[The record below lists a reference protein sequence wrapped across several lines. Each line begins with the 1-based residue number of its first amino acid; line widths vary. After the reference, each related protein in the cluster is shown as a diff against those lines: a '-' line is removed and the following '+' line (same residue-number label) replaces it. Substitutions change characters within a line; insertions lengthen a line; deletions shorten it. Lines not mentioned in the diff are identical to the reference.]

1 MSRVP
6 FHRLA
11 ALLLAAA
18 ALTAVVPD
26 RASAWTLELKRAILK
41 VHLGQ
46 ASEAERLLVIGS
58 NDVINRMALTGHMP
72 DRVYQSAQKTFA
84 DFNRDVAAKAAAENG
99 LDLAQQVAKGPPKP
113 GTDSDY
119 IASSRQGKISVDQVR
134 NTIADYNAKMNEA
147 MGTRDV
153 DYAKKLNTDIMGN
166 HTQMSADDFKAV
178 RKLNNDAYDRI
189 GATEYETK
197 VHADPSKPPPPP
209 PTVDEIADYKR
220 MMRDMIAKK
229 SGEIADLQAKVTD
242 AFKADPQGLKP
253 ETRDLE
259 AELQLKRHQQAKY
272 FERYADAT
280 NATAKRYGIDLP
292 ERTTLS
298 GAASD
303 RSIKPDGRSQSGT
316 AADKAKATQ
325 GLSANEAHVGQ
336 SIRSEGAIA
345 DAGASR
351 TAWGTPDADRLM
363 ASAAEQ
369 MAGLPP
375 AKQGEILE
383 QVRLRFGNEAARDLA
398 DRASR
403 LNSPKTSTPAA
414 ETPGVIS
421 KAMQVVAIAG
431 MANDLRA
438 ILKGEKNNVE
448 IAETAA
454 DLVSGGLYS
463 AGASLAEWRKIG
475 QTADKAYQTE
485 KEARV
490 LQIARDLLKRGVDR
504 ETVNGVMR
512 DLEAGSEA
520 SLDRLTQ
527 TLAAKGVVYQRPPP
541 PKPMTFEEFTAS
553 GYAKSFAGNLADMAA
568 GMLIAPG
575 KLIYDTGKDI
585 AEVTLM
591 TSDFEKAMGEITD
604 AELYTAE
611 MQSRL
616 GAMAFVKKLVSMGA
630 SEAEA
635 QAAVDLWMSGK
646 AEGVT
651 RLRQLRDRLK
661 ATGAA
666 TTAAKAPEPSP
677 EDLAKRRAHIVERLA
692 QLNHTKLQ
700 ATLAAVGVVPPD
712 GFYDCLCHDAGYGS
726 SGTRQFYHPGTIG
739 DFNPTYSCSQPGEP
753 CVVSGYGCMRYPLP
767 SSPKVWAGCLAANRV
782 GQTTTADGK
791 VDPNSGETLDAVI
804 ERAIRSR

>member
-6 FHRLA
+6 FRRIA
-11 ALLLAAA
+11 ALLLAVA
-18 ALTAVVPD
+18 ALTALAPTT
-26 RASAWTLELKRAILK
+26 ASAWTLELKRAILK
-41 VHLGQ
+41 VHLGEATQ
-46 ASEAERLLVIGS
+46 AERLLVIRN
-58 NDVINRMALTGHMP
+58 NDVINRMALTGHLP

-84 DFNRDVAAKAAAENG
+84 DFNRDVATKAAADNG

-119 IASSRQGKISVDQVR
+119 IASSKKGKISVDQVK

-166 HTQMSADDFKAV
+166 HTQMSAEDFKAV
-178 RKLNNDAYDRI
+178 RKLNNDAYDRV

-197 VHADPSKPPPPP
+197 VHADPNKPPPPP

-229 SGEIADLQAKVTD
+229 SGEISDLQTKVTE
-242 AFKADPQGLKP
+242 AFKADPQGLRP

-280 NATAKRYGIDLP
+280 KATAERYGVETP
-292 ERTTLS
+292 GRTRLS

-303 RSIKPDGRSQSGT
+303 RSIKPDGRSQTGM
-316 AADKAKATQ
+316 AADKAEATR

-336 SIRSEGAIA
+336 SVRSEGVIT

-351 TAWGTPDADRLM
+351 SAWGSPDADRLM

-375 AKQGEILE
+375 SRQGEIIE
-383 QVRLRFGNEAARDLA
+383 QVRTRFGNEAARDLA
-398 DRASR
+398 DRARRVNESR
-403 LNSPKTSTPAA
+403 PVKPTA
-414 ETPGVIS
+414 EPTGNLG
-421 KAMQVVAIAG
+421 KAMEVVAIAG

-438 ILKGEKNNVE
+438 ILKGEKTNVE

-463 AGASLAEWRKIG
+463 AGSSLNEWRKIG
-475 QTADKAYQTE
+475 QTADKAYATE

-490 LQIARDLLKRGVDR
+490 LQIARDLLRRGVDR

-512 DLEAGSEA
+512 DLEVGSEA
-520 SLDRLTQ
+520 SLDRVTQ
-527 TLAAKGVVYQRPPP
+527 TLAAKGVVYQRPPQ
-541 PKPMTFEEFTAS
+541 PKPMTFEEFTAG
-553 GYAKSFAGNLADMAA
+553 GYITSVAGNVVDMAA
-568 GMLIAPG
+568 GMVIAPG

-585 AEVTLM
+585 AEVTVM
-591 TSDFEKAMGEITD
+591 TSDYEKAMGEISD

-616 GAMAFVKKLVSMGA
+616 GAMNFVKKLVSMGA

-646 AEGVT
+646 TEGAT

-661 ATGAA
+661 TGGAA
-666 TTAAKAPEPSP
+666 TTVAKAPEPPP
-677 EDLAKRRAHIVERLA
+677 EELAKRRAHIVERLA

-700 ATLAAVGVVPPD
+700 ATLAAVGVVPSTD
-712 GFYDCLCHDAGYGS
+712 FYNCLCHDAGYGS
-726 SGTRQFYHPGTIG
+726 SGTQQFYHPGTIG
-739 DFNPTYSCSQPGEP
+739 AFNPTYSCSQPGEP
-753 CVVSGYGCMRYPLP
+753 CVVSGFGCMRYPLP
-767 SSPKVWAGCLAANRV
+767 SSAKVWAGCLATNRV
-782 GQTTTADGK
+782 GQTKTADGK

-804 ERAIRSR
+804 ERAIRNR